1 MSCPVESPLPESR
14 CHRTHGNWRANFY
27 FCLYIQPAIASGLLS
42 IFSNGLVAKETNQK
56 MHLMMALS
64 RQMYRYFQ
72 RFLISY
78 FARVNTGVKAA

>member
-1 MSCPVESPLPESR
+1 L
-14 CHRTHGNWRANFY
+14 F
-27 FCLYIQPAIASGLLS
+27 
-42 IFSNGLVAKETNQK
+42 AKETNQK